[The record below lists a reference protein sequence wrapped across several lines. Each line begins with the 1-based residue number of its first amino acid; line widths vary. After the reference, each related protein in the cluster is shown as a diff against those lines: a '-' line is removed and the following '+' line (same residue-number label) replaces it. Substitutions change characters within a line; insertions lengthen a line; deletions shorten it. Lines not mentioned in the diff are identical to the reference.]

1 MILLNQQKKKTKEHI
16 STPNKKR
23 IKKKPTNANQ
33 YYYIHMYLSLKTK
46 KKNKKKIHTI
56 KRKIEN
62 LLAYTIYVYLHECIT
77 TKCFK
82 NS

>member
-46 KKNKKKIHTI
+46 KKKIKK
-56 KRKIEN
+56 
-62 LLAYTIYVYLHECIT
+62 
-77 TKCFK
+77 
-82 NS
+82 